1 VVARGDWASRWARRR
16 SRVSARRRRR
26 RASAVHSGR
35 TTGSGPGGTVA
46 ARTPAGT
53 VTQANPSPRTRI
65 APRASSTAP
74 MVRVAGQDT
83 AQGGH
88 GLEEAASGPQ
98 AADHH

>member
-1 VVARGDWASRWARRR
+1 
-16 SRVSARRRRR
+16 
-26 RASAVHSGR
+26 
-35 TTGSGPGGTVA
+35 
-46 ARTPAGT
+46 
-53 VTQANPSPRTRI
+53 
-65 APRASSTAP
+65 